1 MGDPLDEATDIGTVI
16 SKPQLDKIQRY
27 IALGK
32 GEQGATAH
40 ECAALPTDA
49 SLSKVRACAV
59 RVVSCVAVCV
69 VRVSCVSG
77 AATQTVVLFVRRDFN
92 KQLAEHLKKQARDK

>member
-40 ECAALPTDA
+40 ECSALPTDA
-49 SLSKVRACAV
+49 SLSKVLACHAC
-59 RVVSCVAVCV
+59 VVCVMCV
-69 VRVSCVSG
+69 VRVCHVCR
-77 AATQTVVLFVRRDFN
+77 ACRARVVWCAHASWCRVCT
-92 KQLAEHLKKQARDK
+92 

>member
-40 ECAALPTDA
+40 ECSALPTDA
-49 SLSKVRACAV
+49 SLSKVRAC
-59 RVVSCVAVCV
+59 
-69 VRVSCVSG
+69 VSCVSCR
-77 AATQTVVLFVRRDFN
+77 VVCVVSCRVCR
-92 KQLAEHLKKQARDK
+92 ARVVWCAHASWCRVCT